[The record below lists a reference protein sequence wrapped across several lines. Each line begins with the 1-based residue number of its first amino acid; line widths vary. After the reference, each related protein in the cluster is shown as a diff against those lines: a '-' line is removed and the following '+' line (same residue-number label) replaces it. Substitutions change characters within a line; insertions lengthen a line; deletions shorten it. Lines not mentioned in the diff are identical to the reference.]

1 MGMWN
6 FIVDMGQA
14 AELAKHEET
23 IDILKTKVVILE
35 QWVVYLNKRLDM
47 IQSNQSNTEQQHEDN
62 HSGQS

>member
-1 MGMWN
+1 MGAWN
-6 FIVDMGQA
+6 FIVDMSQSGQ
-14 AELAKHEET
+14 LAKHEET

>member
-1 MGMWN
+1 MGAWN

-14 AELAKHEET
+14 ADLARHEET

-47 IQSNQSNTEQQHEDN
+47 IQSN
-62 HSGQS
+62 HSDSEKPKDELQ